1 MEGVPVC
8 DLLELLRE
16 ELVHVL
22 VGAPD
27 VLGPRRYDALL
38 KCCSVLYSY
47 IISSITVIDKL
58 LLI

>member
-1 MEGVPVC
+1 MCIKRTDLDGEVVEGVPVC

-27 VLGPRRYDALL
+27 VLGPRRDDDLL
-38 KCCSVLYSY
+38 KC
-47 IISSITVIDKL
+47 
-58 LLI
+58 

>member
-1 MEGVPVC
+1 MEGVPVR

-27 VLGPRRYDALL
+27 VLGPRRDDALL
-38 KCCSVLYSY
+38 KCCSILY
-47 IISSITVIDKL
+47 
-58 LLI
+58 